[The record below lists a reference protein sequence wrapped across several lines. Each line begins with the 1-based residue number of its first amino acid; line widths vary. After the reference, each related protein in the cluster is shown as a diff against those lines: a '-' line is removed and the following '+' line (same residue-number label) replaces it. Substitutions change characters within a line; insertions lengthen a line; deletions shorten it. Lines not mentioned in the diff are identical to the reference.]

1 MLQQMRSAAKWIW
14 IILIVTFVGG
24 FLFVET
30 SGLLGRDQLTTSTV
44 VATVNGVDVPYLTW
58 ANLSNSLAQQREQVS
73 GRGLNLDERR
83 EIENQAF
90 AARQ

>member
-14 IILIVTFVGG
+14 IFLIVAFVGG

-30 SGLLGRDQLTTSTV
+30 SGLLGRDQVTTTSV
-44 VATVNGVDVPYLTW
+44 VATVNGVDIPYLTW
-58 ANLSNSLAQQREQVS
+58 VNVSNSIAQQREQYT

-83 EIENQAF
+83 EVEDQ
-90 AARQ
+90 